1 MRALPDVHADSL
13 WRKVLQASRSA
24 GLPSTAIV
32 GGGRRSANV
41 PPRPRWRLPLAIS
54 KGHTAFKV
62 GTGLIEEFLDDDS
75 LLHLASVCKD
85 SVIGSLRTTIE
96 FVILM
101 KRKLWSQDFLLLAL
115 QSGLAEHEMLS
126 IVATAYRLLSTQGF
140 RKPIVQWSKFP
151 LRLWLL
157 VLLGSAVSF
166 NCTVSSRDKVN
177 AFMRTIRSQHPS
189 DLSGMK
195 SWKAIEAVFL
205 NRYCKR

>member
-1 MRALPDVHADSL
+1 MEPDMFSPLDYWLRKTVVESGGNKAYHSRIHSVNTIAVNCFFQSTAEPDGPAMRALPDVHADSL

-85 SVIGSLRTTIE
+85 SVTGSLRTTIE

-101 KRKLWSQDFLLLAL
+101 KRKLWSRDFLLLAL

-126 IVATAYRLLSTQGF
+126 IVATAYRLLSIQGF
-140 RKPIVQWSKFP
+140 RKPIVQWSKAP
-151 LRLWLL
+151 LRL
-157 VLLGSAVSF
+157 
-166 NCTVSSRDKVN
+166 
-177 AFMRTIRSQHPS
+177 
-189 DLSGMK
+189 
-195 SWKAIEAVFL
+195 
-205 NRYCKR
+205 